1 MQFNALFP
9 ETNHAR
15 SIFDLG
21 IVALSALLLVGV
33 VLTEQGT
40 AQRGFQGRL
49 RVTTAEPTGGV
60 YLPTDRSLSRAI
72 VRARERLADHEY
84 HEVLAFLQQ
93 VLSREEDTFLERAG
107 EDQEQLGVKATARQM
122 IGELPPEGSEAYE
135 LLHGAA

>member
-1 MQFNALFP
+1 MTEGFGQAAKVTSSIVVWFAICAPRRIVMQLNALFP
-9 ETNHAR
+9 RTNHAR

-21 IVALSALLLVGV
+21 IVALSVLLLVGV

-72 VRARERLADHEY
+72 VR
-84 HEVLAFLQQ
+84 
-93 VLSREEDTFLERAG
+93 
-107 EDQEQLGVKATARQM
+107 
-122 IGELPPEGSEAYE
+122 
-135 LLHGAA
+135 